1 MVNKKFICVFLTF
14 FIFLLVSCNTK
25 NPLQNKYEEDIPNTV
40 SINSN
45 NELHP
50 DYANF
55 NGFNMTK
62 DNINFKIDG
71 TSLTLTLPI
80 YLDKNRYYISL
91 NEFTD
96 QLNGKIEKVDT
107 LLNIKINDR
116 DYSINLSSNIV
127 KCPNNSFPPKK
138 SIIK

>member
-1 MVNKKFICVFLTF
+1 M
-14 FIFLLVSCNTK
+14 S
-25 NPLQNKYEEDIPNTV
+25 
-40 SINSN
+40 
-45 NELHP
+45 
-50 DYANF
+50 
-55 NGFNMTK
+55 K

-71 TSLTLTLPI
+71 KTLTLTLPI

-107 LLNIKINDR
+107 LLNIKINDK

-127 KCPNNSFPPKK
+127 KCPNNSF
-138 SIIK
+138 S